1 VGQLTKGEVLEKA
14 SEYNV
19 KFVRLQFTDILGR
32 FKNIAITV
40 EELERAL
47 NGQVKFDGSV
57 IEGYVS
63 NKQLDIYLCPDTST
77 FVIFPWRPREGAV
90 ARLICDVYT
99 PEGDSFDGCSRA
111 VLKRVLEQARSMGY
125 EPQVGANIEFFL
137 FHTDEQGKPTT
148 RTHDQAGY
156 CDLTPADLGENCRR
170 DIVLTLEEMGFDV
183 ASSYH
188 ETAPG
193 QHGIFLK
200 EDSALVTADRL
211 VTFKFVVR
219 TIAQRHG
226 LYASF
231 MPKPFSSLSGS
242 GLNLYLSLWHGGENA
257 FCLANNTSGL
267 NGLDEI
273 ICNFIAGLLLRA
285 NGYMAITNPLIN
297 SYKRFLPGDVAPSYI
312 AWSYDDR
319 STMVRV
325 MEQKEDG
332 LRVIL
337 QSPDATC
344 NPYLALAAVLSAG
357 LDGIVN
363 KLPLAGPFGTKKN
376 DIPPALPH
384 SLDDALKGLAADLH
398 IKKTLGERIWHRFL
412 TVKEEECM
420 RFKSE
425 VHDWELNNYL
435 ANY

>member
-1 VGQLTKGEVLEKA
+1 MTKQEVLEKA
-14 SEYNV
+14 AEYNV
-19 KFVRLQFTDILGR
+19 KFIRLQFTDILGR

-47 NGQVKFDGSV
+47 NGHVKFDGSV
-57 IEGYVS
+57 IEGCVS
-63 NKQLDIYLCPDTST
+63 NKQSDIYLCPDTST

-90 ARLICDVYT
+90 ARLICDVST
-99 PEGDSFDGCSRA
+99 PEGEPFDGCSRA
-111 VLKRVLEQARSMGY
+111 VLKRVLEQARDMEY

-170 DIVLTLEEMGFDV
+170 DIVLTLEEMGFDI
-183 ASSYH
+183 ASSHH

-200 EDSALVTADRL
+200 EDNALVTADRL

-242 GLNLYLSLWHGGENA
+242 GMNLHLSLWHGGENV
-257 FCLANNTSGL
+257 FCLANKAGEPKKL
-267 NGLDEI
+267 NDI
-273 ICNFIAGLLLRA
+273 TCHFTAGLLQRA
-285 NGYMAITNPLIN
+285 NGYTALTNPLIN
-297 SYKRFLPGDVAPSYI
+297 SYKRFLPGDIAPSYI
-312 AWSYDDR
+312 TWSYDDR
-319 STMVRV
+319 SAMVRV
-325 MEQKEDG
+325 NEQKEDG
-332 LRVIL
+332 LRVVL

-344 NPYLALAAVLSAG
+344 NPYLALAAVLTAG
-357 LDGIVN
+357 LDGISN
-363 KLPLAGPFGTKKN
+363 KLPLAGPFNIAENNGATL
-376 DIPPALPH
+376 LPH

-398 IKKTLGERIWHRFL
+398 IKKTLGEHIWHRFL
-412 TVKEEECM
+412 RVKEEECM

-425 VHDWELNNYL
+425 VHEWELNNYL
-435 ANY
+435 SSY